1 MIRIGKIIFW
11 AIILTYLIANYRFDR
26 FMLLWYMGCKFI
38 ILGTTG
44 LEVQYDLTIGVIN
57 KQPKVPD
64 IIPESKLDYNKD

>member
-1 MIRIGKIIFW
+1 
-11 AIILTYLIANYRFDR
+11 
-26 FMLLWYMGCKFI
+26 MGCKFI